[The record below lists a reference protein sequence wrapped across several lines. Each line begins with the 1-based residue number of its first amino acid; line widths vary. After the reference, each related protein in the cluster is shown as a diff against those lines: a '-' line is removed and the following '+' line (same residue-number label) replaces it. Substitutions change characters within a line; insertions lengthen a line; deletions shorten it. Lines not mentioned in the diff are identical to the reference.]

1 MGVVNSPDGALL
13 PERGV
18 LLHIGPHKTGTTA
31 LQSSFAESSD
41 DLAALGV
48 AVTPSKL
55 QRVGAGAVTQ
65 RTLGG
70 MQHGTYPKARVWRQ
84 LQKSVRRAS
93 DRKVV
98 VSSELFSDATD
109 AQIPAI
115 IDGLGA
121 DRVRVLVTVRP
132 LEKLLPST
140 WQQAIKNGAP
150 PTYENW
156 INRVLR
162 GPDGA
167 NLSKTARK
175 FWSRHDHARLVERWA
190 AVVGIDNIAVLVVDE
205 SNPANLLHDV
215 ELLIG
220 VPRGSLR
227 PGVSRNRSLTAPEA
241 EAVRRAY
248 LVLGGDAMD
257 RQLAQRWM
265 HRGAVINLIDSRKP
279 PADEP
284 RLVTPAAQ
292 VLRAREIGA
301 QIRDRLVASG
311 VRIVGDPDSLVP
323 TSTPPDVTFVEPTDV
338 ADDVVAELLAGLY
351 RAAEVDLASVR
362 AQPATSLSSRAM
374 LSEVR
379 RRAVSRVRRQE
390 PRETP
395 PDLVESSADPDA

>member
-150 PTYENW
+150 PT
-156 INRVLR
+156 
-162 GPDGA
+162 
-167 NLSKTARK
+167 
-175 FWSRHDHARLVERWA
+175 
-190 AVVGIDNIAVLVVDE
+190 
-205 SNPANLLHDV
+205 
-215 ELLIG
+215 
-220 VPRGSLR
+220 
-227 PGVSRNRSLTAPEA
+227 
-241 EAVRRAY
+241 
-248 LVLGGDAMD
+248 
-257 RQLAQRWM
+257 
-265 HRGAVINLIDSRKP
+265 
-279 PADEP
+279 
-284 RLVTPAAQ
+284 
-292 VLRAREIGA
+292 
-301 QIRDRLVASG
+301 
-311 VRIVGDPDSLVP
+311 
-323 TSTPPDVTFVEPTDV
+323 
-338 ADDVVAELLAGLY
+338 
-351 RAAEVDLASVR
+351 
-362 AQPATSLSSRAM
+362 
-374 LSEVR
+374 
-379 RRAVSRVRRQE
+379 
-390 PRETP
+390 
-395 PDLVESSADPDA
+395 

>member
-1 MGVVNSPDGALL
+1 MVVMNSSDGALL

-31 LQSSFAESSD
+31 LQSSFAESRD
-41 DLAALGV
+41 ALAAAGV
-48 AVTPSKL
+48 SITPSKL
-55 QRVGAGAVTQ
+55 QRIGAGAVTQ

-70 MQHGTYPKARVWRQ
+70 MEQGTYPKSRVWRQ
-84 LQKSVRRAS
+84 LRRNVARAG
-93 DRKVV
+93 DRKVL

-109 AQIPAI
+109 AQIPTI
-115 IDGLGA
+115 VDGLGA
-121 DRVRVLVTVRP
+121 ERVRVLVTVRP

-140 WQQAIKNGAP
+140 WQQAVKNGAP

-167 NLSKTARK
+167 KLSKTARK

-190 AVVGIDNIAVLVVDE
+190 DVVGIDNVAVLVVDE
-205 SNPANLLHDV
+205 SRPAALLNDV
-215 ELLIG
+215 ERLIG
-220 VPRGSLR
+220 VPPGTLR
-227 PGVSRNRSLTAPEA
+227 PGASRNRSLTAPEA

-248 LVLGGDAMD
+248 LVLGGDSMD

-292 VLRAREIGA
+292 VLRARELGA

-323 TSTPPDVTFVEPTDV
+323 STTPPDVPFAEPDEV
-338 ADDVVAELLAGLY
+338 CDDVVAELMAGLY
-351 RAAEVDLASVR
+351 RAAEADLAGAR
-362 AQPATSLSSRAM
+362 EQPATTLSSRAM

-379 RRAVSRVRRQE
+379 SRAIRRLRRQE
-390 PRETP
+390 PREP
-395 PDLVESSADPDA
+395 APELVESAVDPDA